1 MTTVSITRCPPITL
15 PERGL
20 RFLAAGLLAAA
31 DGWRRRQLQRA
42 DARQQR
48 LDAALSED
56 LSPALLRDIGAP
68 AWLEVAARARRAAD
82 DQRLQAQRLD
92 ACRMFL

>member
-1 MTTVSITRCPPITL
+1 MTTASLTRCPPITL

-20 RFLAAGLLAAA
+20 RALAALLLTAA
-31 DGWRRRQLQRA
+31 DGWRRRQLRRSA
-42 DARQQR
+42 ARQQR

-68 AWLEVAARARRAAD
+68 PWLEVAARGRRVAE